1 MRVGVLTGGGDVPG
15 LNASIKAVVTRVA
28 AEGHSAIGLR
38 RGWAGLLDCNP
49 DDPAT
54 VAACTMVLDPASV
67 RTIDRSGGTVLHSSR
82 TNPARVKTSEVPAF
96 LADQIDGDGPHDLT
110 KHCLSVLERLSI
122 DALVPI
128 GGDDTLS
135 FALRLSDEGFP
146 VVAIPKTM
154 DNDVHGTDYC
164 IGFSTAVTRT
174 INFIHQLR
182 TSAGSH
188 ERLAVVEVFGR
199 YSGETSLVSA
209 YLSGVDRAVISE
221 VPFDIDRLTSLLMAD
236 KAANP
241 SGYAMMTISEGA
253 TVVGGE
259 MALRGDAD
267 AYGHRKLGGIGEL
280 TGELLRERTGE
291 GIIVQHLGYLM
302 RSGNPDSL
310 DLMVAVNYGV
320 MAADLLLEGSAGRL
334 VALRMGNY
342 VNVPISVTRQGVK
355 RVDVDALYDVERVPP
370 QDPPRRRQTHVPVLG
385 LRRPPHA
392 AFASP
397 RWRPPSARS
406 RGPERPGLG
415 SGRGGQ
421 SWTVRSGQ
429 PRSAWSASAA
439 VAGSEG
445 RRPDVTACTTAAWSF
460 STWSA

>member
-15 LNASIKAVVTRVA
+15 LNASIKAVVNRVVG
-28 AEGHSAIGLR
+28 EGHTAVGLR
-38 RGWAGLLDCNP
+38 RGWAGLLHCNP
-49 DDPAT
+49 DDPQS
-54 VAACTMVLDPASV
+54 VEDCTIPLDPAAV
-67 RTIDRSGGTVLHSSR
+67 RTIDRTGGTVLHSSR
-82 TNPARVKTSEVPAF
+82 TNPARVKAEDVPDF
-96 LADQIDGDGPHDLT
+96 LSADVEGDGPHDFT
-110 KHCLSVLERLSI
+110 KQCLSTLERLRI

-174 INFIHQLR
+174 VNFIHQLR

-209 YLSGVDRAVISE
+209 YLSGVDRAIISE
-221 VPFDIDRLTSLLMAD
+221 VPFDIDRLADLLMAD
-236 KAANP
+236 KRANP

-259 MALRGDAD
+259 MVQGGQAD
-267 AYGHRKLGGIGEL
+267 AYGHFKLGGVGDL
-280 TGELLRERTGE
+280 TGQLLKERTGE
-291 GIIVQHLGYLM
+291 GIINQQIGYLM
-302 RSGNPDSL
+302 RSGSPDSL

-355 RVDVDALYDVERVPP
+355 RVDVDALYDVARYRPKI
-370 QDPPRRRQTHVPVLG
+370 RHVDGKPMFLY
-385 LRRPPHA
+385 
-392 AFASP
+392 
-397 RWRPPSARS
+397 
-406 RGPERPGLG
+406 
-415 SGRGGQ
+415 
-421 SWTVRSGQ
+421 
-429 PRSAWSASAA
+429 
-439 VAGSEG
+439 
-445 RRPDVTACTTAAWSF
+445 
-460 STWSA
+460 

>member
-15 LNASIKAVVTRVA
+15 LNASIKAVVNRVVG
-28 AEGHSAIGLR
+28 EGHSAVGLR
-38 RGWAGLLDCNP
+38 RGWAGLLHCNP
-49 DDPAT
+49 DDPQSVASCT
-54 VAACTMVLDPASV
+54 VPLDPAAV
-67 RTIDRSGGTVLHSSR
+67 RTIDRTGGTVLHSSR
-82 TNPARVKTSEVPAF
+82 TNPARVKTADVPDF
-96 LADQIDGDGPHDLT
+96 LSDDVEGDGPHDFT
-110 KHCLSVLERLSI
+110 KHCLSALERLHI

-174 INFIHQLR
+174 VNFIHQLR

-209 YLSGVDRAVISE
+209 YLSGVDRAIISE
-221 VPFDIDRLTSLLMAD
+221 VPFDIDRLADLLMAD
-236 KAANP
+236 KRANP

-259 MALRGDAD
+259 MLQGGQAD
-267 AYGHRKLGGIGEL
+267 AYGHFKLGGIGEV
-280 TGELLRERTGE
+280 TGQLLKERTGE
-291 GIIVQHLGYLM
+291 GIINQQIGYLM

-320 MAADLLLEGSAGRL
+320 MAADLLLEGSTGRL

-355 RVDVDALYDVERVPP
+355 RVDVDALYDVARYRPKI
-370 QDPPRRRQTHVPVLG
+370 RHVDGKPMFLY
-385 LRRPPHA
+385 
-392 AFASP
+392 
-397 RWRPPSARS
+397 
-406 RGPERPGLG
+406 
-415 SGRGGQ
+415 
-421 SWTVRSGQ
+421 
-429 PRSAWSASAA
+429 
-439 VAGSEG
+439 
-445 RRPDVTACTTAAWSF
+445 
-460 STWSA
+460 

>member
-15 LNASIKAVVTRVA
+15 LNASIKAVVNRVG
-28 AEGHSAIGLR
+28 AEGHSAVGLR
-38 RGWAGLLDCNP
+38 RGWAGLLQCNP
-49 DDPAT
+49 DDPAS
-54 VAACTMVLDPASV
+54 VADCTMVLDPTSV

-82 TNPARVKTSEVPAF
+82 TNPARVKAHEVPDF
-96 LADQIDGDGPHDLT
+96 LADAAEGDGPYDFT
-110 KHCLSVLERLSI
+110 KHCLATLERLQI

-174 INFIHQLR
+174 VNFIHQLR

-199 YSGETSLVSA
+199 YSGETSLISA
-209 YLSGVDRAVISE
+209 YLSGVDRAIISE
-221 VPFDIDRLTSLLMAD
+221 VPFDIDRLAELLLTD
-236 KAANP
+236 KRANP

-253 TVVGGE
+253 TVIGGE
-259 MALRGDAD
+259 MIQGGEAD
-267 AYGHRKLGGIGEL
+267 AYGHRKLGGIGDL

-291 GIIVQHLGYLM
+291 GIINQQIGYLM
-302 RSGNPDSL
+302 RSGSPDSL

-320 MAADLLLEGSAGRL
+320 MAADLLLEGFSGRL
-334 VALRMGNY
+334 VALRNGNY

-355 RVDVDALYDVERVPP
+355 RVDVDALYDERTYRPKI
-370 QDPPRRRQTHVPVLG
+370 RHVDGKPMFLY
-385 LRRPPHA
+385 
-392 AFASP
+392 
-397 RWRPPSARS
+397 
-406 RGPERPGLG
+406 
-415 SGRGGQ
+415 
-421 SWTVRSGQ
+421 
-429 PRSAWSASAA
+429 
-439 VAGSEG
+439 
-445 RRPDVTACTTAAWSF
+445 
-460 STWSA
+460 